1 MIISICGKSGS
12 GKSTLTNEL
21 LKHYDDKAIHIDVD
35 KIGHYVNTIP
45 EVLSEEVKYFGEGI
59 LTDGIIDRKKLGRI
73 VFSSEEE
80 MAKLTE
86 ITWKYMEKE
95 IDKIVEANSGKLII
109 LDWQLTPKTKFFEQ
123 SDLTILLD
131 IPVKIRRERILKRDN
146 ITPEKFDLRES
157 SSMDYSLYKFDIVQ
171 TKMNIEEIKR
181 MVKL

>member
-21 LKHYDDKAIHIDVD
+21 LIHYGDNAIHIDVD

-45 EVLSEEVKYFGEGI
+45 EVLNEEVKCFGEGI
-59 LTDGIIDRKKLGRI
+59 LTDGIVDRKKLGKI
-73 VFSSEEE
+73 VFSSDEE
-80 MAKLTE
+80 MVKLTE

-95 IDKIVEANSGKLII
+95 IDKVIEANPGKLII

-131 IPVKIRRERILKRDN
+131 IPVEVRKKRILKRDN
-146 ITPEKFDLRES
+146 ISPEKFDIREQAS
-157 SSMDYSLYKFDIVQ
+157 IDYSLYNFDIVQ
-171 TKMNIEEIKR
+171 TEMNIDEIKR

>member
-21 LKHYDDKAIHIDVD
+21 LKHFGDKAIHIDVD

-45 EVLSEEVKYFGEGI
+45 EVLNEEVKCFGEGI
-59 LTDGIIDRKKLGRI
+59 KTNGIVDRKKLGKI
-73 VFSSEEE
+73 VFSSNEE
-80 MAKLTE
+80 MDKLTE

-95 IDKIVEANSGKLII
+95 IDKVIETNPDKLII
-109 LDWQLTPKTKFFEQ
+109 LDWQLTPRTKFFEQ

-131 IPVKIRRERILKRDN
+131 IPVKIRKERIIKRDN
-146 ITPEKFDLRES
+146 ISPEKFDIREQAS
-157 SSMDYSLYKFDIVQ
+157 IDYSLYNFDIVQ
-171 TKMNIEEIKR
+171 SEMNIDEIKR

>member
-21 LKHYDDKAIHIDVD
+21 LKHFGDKAIHIDVD

-45 EVLSEEVKYFGEGI
+45 EVLNEEVKCFGEGI
-59 LTDGIIDRKKLGRI
+59 LTDGIVDRKKLGKI
-73 VFSSEEE
+73 VFSSDEE

-95 IDKIVEANSGKLII
+95 IDKIVEDNPDKLII
-109 LDWQLTPKTKFFEQ
+109 LDWQLTPKTKFFDQ

-131 IPVKIRRERILKRDN
+131 IPVKIRKERIIKRDN
-146 ITPEKFDLRES
+146 ISPEKFDIREQAS
-157 SSMDYSLYKFDIVQ
+157 IDYSLYNFDIVQ
-171 TKMNIEEIKR
+171 SEMNIDEIKR

>member
-21 LKHYDDKAIHIDVD
+21 LKHYGDSAIHIDVD

-45 EVLSEEVKYFGEGI
+45 EVLAEEVKCFGEGI
-59 LTDGIIDRKKLGRI
+59 LTDGIVDRKKLGKI
-73 VFSSEEE
+73 VFSSDEE

-95 IDKIVEANSGKLII
+95 IDKIVESNQGKLVI

-131 IPVKIRRERILKRDN
+131 IPVEIRKERILKRDN
-146 ITPEKFDLRES
+146 ISPEKFDIREQA
-157 SSMDYSLYKFDIVQ
+157 SMDYSLYNFDIVQ
-171 TKMNIEEIKR
+171 TKMNIDEIKR

>member
-21 LKHYDDKAIHIDVD
+21 LKHFGDKAIHIDVD

-45 EVLSEEVKYFGEGI
+45 EVLNEEVKCFGEGI
-59 LTDGIIDRKKLGRI
+59 KTNGIVDRKKLGKI
-73 VFSSEEE
+73 VFSSNEE
-80 MAKLTE
+80 M
-86 ITWKYMEKE
+86 
-95 IDKIVEANSGKLII
+95 DKVIEANPGKLII

-131 IPVKIRRERILKRDN
+131 IPVKIRKERIIKRDN
-146 ITPEKFDLRES
+146 ISPEKFDIREQAS
-157 SSMDYSLYKFDIVQ
+157 IDYSLYNFDIVQ
-171 TKMNIEEIKR
+171 SEMNIDEIKR